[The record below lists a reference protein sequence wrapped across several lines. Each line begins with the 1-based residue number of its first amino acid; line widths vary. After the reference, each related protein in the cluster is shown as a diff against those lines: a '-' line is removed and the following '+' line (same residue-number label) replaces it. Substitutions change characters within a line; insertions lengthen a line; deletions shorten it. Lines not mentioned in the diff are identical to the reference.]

1 MHPFDTPKLDRKL
14 GITVVLLETSGSRC
28 RFNNVP
34 CVYLPS
40 DNPFVRSL
48 CKVGWRQCER
58 SRPVKKGVFVSVNDA
73 ALIRLRGEDNT
84 L

>member
-34 CVYLPS
+34 CVYLSSEPFK
-40 DNPFVRSL
+40 DNL

-58 SRPVKKGVFVSVNDA
+58 SRPVKTGVFVSVNDA